1 MARPGSGSRAPLAAA
16 LAVTAG
22 LVALSLLLRLP
33 VFDYGGPPSPHRFN
47 LHLMAHVGAYTDI
60 AHLYFRDHLWRHPVP
75 YLDYP
80 FEYPVLTGAFVWL
93 AGIGHPEVG
102 QYFLVSTAMLLTLG
116 AIAVWAVGRIDGAN
130 RWVLAAAPALAFYAV
145 LNWDLLGVCLLAV
158 ALLLFQRGRD
168 LPASAVLALSVSAKL
183 FPVVVLP
190 VVVALRV
197 ADRRW
202 RAALGIVGV
211 FAAVTL
217 LVNAPIA
224 LDPGAHHL
232 LRANWLHFFTFTLS
246 RPPRATLWQPAL
258 GGAADLVTE
267 PLLIAGLAAIVLL
280 AVRGRGRD
288 GGTLVPGSCAA
299 LLWVFATAKVYS
311 PQYALWIFAA
321 LAIDG
326 APIALVVA
334 FGVVDALVFATTFG
348 PLYPGLPIVGV
359 QWTMYGLRQILTV
372 VLVAWIVRE
381 QLVRRAQ
388 PRAAPAYSLA

>member
-1 MARPGSGSRAPLAAA
+1 
-16 LAVTAG
+16 VTAG
-22 LVALSLLLRLP
+22 LISLGLLLRLP
-33 VFDYGGPPSPHRFN
+33 VFDYRGPPSPHPFN
-47 LHLMAHVGAYTDI
+47 LQLMAHVGAYTDI
-60 AHLYFRDHLWRHPVP
+60 AHLYFRDHLWRHPAP
-75 YLDYP
+75 YFQYP
-80 FEYPVLTGAFVWL
+80 FEYPVLTGGFVWL
-93 AGIGHPEVG
+93 ASLGHPGVG
-102 QYFLVSTAMLLTLG
+102 QYFLVSTGMLVGLG
-116 AIAVWAVGRIDGAN
+116 AVAVWAIGRIDGAN

-145 LNWDLLGVCLLAV
+145 LNWDLLGVALLAL

-202 RAALGIVGV
+202 RSALGIVGV

-217 LVNAPIA
+217 AVNAPVA

-232 LRANWLHFFTFTLS
+232 IRANWLHFFSFTLS

-258 GGAADLVTE
+258 GGASDLVTE
-267 PLLIAGLAAIVLL
+267 PLLIAGLVAIVLL

-288 GGTLVPGSCAA
+288 GGTLIPGSCAA
-299 LLWVFATAKVYS
+299 LLWLFATAKVYS

-326 APIALVVA
+326 APIALAVA
-334 FGVVDALVFATTFG
+334 FGVVDVLVFTTTFG

-359 QWTMYGLRQILTV
+359 QWTVYGVRQVLTV

-381 QLVRRAQ
+381 QLVRRRHPQ
-388 PRAAPAYSLA
+388 AAPAYSLA